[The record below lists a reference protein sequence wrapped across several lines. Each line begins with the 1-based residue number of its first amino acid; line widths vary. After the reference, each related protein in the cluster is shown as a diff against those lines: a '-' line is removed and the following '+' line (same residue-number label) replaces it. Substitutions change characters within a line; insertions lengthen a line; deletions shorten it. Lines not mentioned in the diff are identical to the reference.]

1 MIMIRKKGKI
11 PGKKISINYKTEYS
25 KSILEIQK
33 NEIIKN
39 KKIIICDD
47 LLATGGTAN
56 AASKLI
62 EKVHGII
69 SGFAFIIELTDLNGR
84 DTINKYKCISLVQ
97 Y

>member
-11 PGKKISINYKTEYS
+11 PGKKISVAYKTEYS

-33 NEIIKN
+33 NENIKN

-62 EKVHGII
+62 KKVKGII
-69 SGFAFIIELTDLNGR
+69 SGFAFIIELTELNGR
-84 DTINKYKCISLVQ
+84 DTINKYKCVSLVK